1 MATKY
6 EALKLQFDEACQTQ
20 TVQEFIKTVTAKNVR
35 SYVTYFFLAR
45 AYDFVGQ
52 PDKAYEHYILAM
64 QLISPKDTNAGDIVH
79 EAYLFV
85 DKTGRNELHDLI
97 VKRRLPGAKAEPKPV
112 QKPKSAPKPKQTPQ
126 PKVTTTPKP
135 APTPKATPTKPAPT
149 PKVTTTPK
157 PAPTPKATTPKPT
170 PTPKATTPKP
180 APTPKAT
187 TPKPTPQPKA
197 TTPKPAPQPKATT
210 PKPAPQPKATTPKP
224 APQPKATTP
233 KPAPQPKVTTPKPAP
248 QPKAT
253 TPKPAP
259 QPKQA
264 LAPKQTKTS
273 PEQAFSDGKLAFNNN
288 DLKKALDLFAYA
300 YDSGLR
306 SHKLIHKLA
315 MTLQRL
321 KKYDEAIFYLD
332 KGIEQ
337 AQNADD
343 RVLFLNLKAQIHS
356 SQQQWGKAISA
367 YEELLRFQVSKER
380 VKNRRFTLMRL
391 IVIYKKL
398 GQLPEV
404 ERVLNQLLIEFPQD
418 PQAIQLVLKLQNI
431 SPEDAFTEGKQAF
444 ANKELDKAR
453 ELLEY
458 AYDAELRSVQ
468 LIYILAMTFHR
479 LNKYE
484 EAIFYLDSGLELY
497 QNPDDHKLLVNLKAQ
512 IHSSQQQDGDAP
524 MPVGILDEPINISR
538 QIPQN
543 DDDKLVNIHLM
554 TEEIMDMIFAINET
568 SANHDAPMIFTPTN
582 SDVVIY
588 RYLKTPARN
597 REAFTHFALHLYLLI
612 FERTIRKI
620 NHRPQKLR
628 LLPPEFQRPHLFV
641 REVDAIR
648 HAYGNAHI
656 TKPEIWQAGSDSI
669 PVSDVLMR
677 YLGNKMSPQDSQFID
692 LQYSLVESLRDY
704 LNDLYQHIAQ
714 NEYTK

>member
-112 QKPKSAPKPKQTPQ
+112 QKPKSAPKPKQTPK

-187 TPKPTPQPKA
+187 TPKPT
-197 TTPKPAPQPKATT
+197 
-210 PKPAPQPKATTPKP
+210 
-224 APQPKATTP
+224 
-233 KPAPQPKVTTPKPAP
+233 P

>member
-6 EALKLQFDEACQTQ
+6 DALKLQFDEACQKQ
-20 TVQEFIKTVTAKNVR
+20 TVQEFIKTVTTKNVR

-52 PDKAYEHYILAM
+52 LDKAYEHYLLAI

-85 DKTGRNELHDLI
+85 DKTGRNDIHDLI
-97 VKRRLPGAKAEPKPV
+97 VKRRLPGAKADSKPA
-112 QKPKSAPKPKQTPQ
+112 QKPKSAQKPK
-126 PKVTTTPKP
+126 V
-135 APTPKATPTKPAPT
+135 
-149 PKVTTTPK
+149 TTPK
-157 PAPTPKATTPKPT
+157 PAPTPKATTPKPSPT
-170 PTPKATTPKP
+170 PKATTPKPLPTPKATTPKPLPTPKATTPKPAQTPKATTPKPAQTPKATTPKPAPTPKATTPKP

-187 TPKPTPQPKA
+187 TPKP
-197 TTPKPAPQPKATT
+197 
-210 PKPAPQPKATTPKP
+210 
-224 APQPKATTP
+224 
-233 KPAPQPKVTTPKPAP
+233 
-248 QPKAT
+248 
-253 TPKPAP
+253 
-259 QPKQA
+259 
-264 LAPKQTKTS
+264 APKQTKTS

-321 KKYDEAIFYLD
+321 KKYEEAIFYLD

-337 AQNADD
+337 AQNADE

-431 SPEDAFTEGKQAF
+431 SPEDAFTEGKLAF

-484 EAIFYLDSGLELY
+484 EALFYLDTGLELY

-512 IHSSQQQDGDAP
+512 IHSSKQQDSDAP
-524 MPVGILDEPINISR
+524 MPMGMLDEPVAISR

-597 REAFTHFALHLYLLI
+597 REAFTHFALNLYLLI
-612 FERTIRKI
+612 FERTIKKI
-620 NHRPQKLR
+620 NSRPQKLR

-648 HAYGNAHI
+648 HAYGSAHI
-656 TKPEIWQAGSDSI
+656 TKPEIWQAGTDSI

-677 YLGNKMSPQDSQFID
+677 YLGSKMSPQDSQFID
-692 LQYSLVESLRDY
+692 LQYGLVESLRDY